1 MDCFNGHLYYTVRFS
16 AVFGCSRMPENSV
29 NIKFHLEGRSMVP
42 SVYGFLQMP
51 ETESLFAGSSQDED
65 NVFVMS

>member
-1 MDCFNGHLYYTVRFS
+1 
-16 AVFGCSRMPENSV
+16 
-29 NIKFHLEGRSMVP
+29 MVP